1 MSKYNELVKK
11 LKEIFQID
19 RPELDFGIYRI
30 LNAKSDEINDYLEN
44 TLKKKISDALATAGN
59 ANKEEL
65 EKQLVIQNRHKSL
78 LDVGMQLIGN
88 EYINYNYPEYSSFP
102 TINLETLSDE
112 DFDSHIAILKN
123 LYNLEEFKR
132 LGEEKRIADEKAHA
146 EEEARLAEEQRLV
159 DEAEKLAQKEKE
171 EAEQAQREL

>member
-30 LNAKSDEINDYLEN
+30 LNAKADEINDYLEN

-65 EKQLVIQNRHKSL
+65 YKQLSTAIKAAEDAGFDPEDSPKVKDFRLQIVATSQGANEHENAVNCRVLAKTHSQTGVEMEALTAVQIALLTIYDMCKAVDRSMTMSNIRLIEKSGGTSG
-78 LDVGMQLIGN
+78 DW
-88 EYINYNYPEYSSFP
+88 
-102 TINLETLSDE
+102 
-112 DFDSHIAILKN
+112 K
-123 LYNLEEFKR
+123 
-132 LGEEKRIADEKAHA
+132 AD
-146 EEEARLAEEQRLV
+146 L
-159 DEAEKLAQKEKE
+159 
-171 EAEQAQREL
+171 